1 MDTVLQS
8 RSNTVVIGSGRP
20 FCVIGERI
28 NPTGRKGFQAQ
39 LQAGDLSQLEIDVA
53 EQVAGGADVLDVN
66 VGDPLADEIELM
78 RNAIGLVQT
87 LTDLPL
93 VIDSSIIE
101 RVEAASDQQEACFD
115 VAHELARHAMAQP
128 GVRGLH
134 FISFRKDAGIAAL
147 CRRLGIPT
155 HAERVEHG
163 YGSPVPV

>member
-1 MDTVLQS
+1 VPGIS
-8 RSNTVVIGSGRP
+8 VP
-20 FCVIGERI
+20 
-28 NPTGRKGFQAQ
+28 A
-39 LQAGDLSQLEIDVA
+39 A
-53 EQVAGGADVLDVN
+53 
-66 VGDPLADEIELM
+66 
-78 RNAIGLVQT
+78 
-87 LTDLPL
+87 
-93 VIDSSIIE
+93 IIE

-115 VAHELARHAMAQP
+115 VAHELAQHAMAQP